1 MRSSRAP
8 SSVSSSIACP
18 LLETRVLTTERP
30 GNGAVRTSNF
40 GSCGLR
46 PRLTTGAI
54 WKFLTLTESQI
65 AFDLTEYGIGRL
77 DKLLGILQ
85 HIVES
90 AKS

>member
-1 MRSSRAP
+1 M
-8 SSVSSSIACP
+8 
-18 LLETRVLTTERP
+18 
-30 GNGAVRTSNF
+30 
-40 GSCGLR
+40 R